1 MVYLIIQGHCGTKV
15 EELSGEN
22 CFYCRHTKHLWASF
36 NFYSIFGNGSNA
48 AGLSRECMVCL
59 GHTLSS
65 GFGLAFLLAVGLV
78 DWHAILATPPP
89 VEVKQPEN
97 IKKGENVFSTNYDPL
112 SLT

>member
-78 DWHAILATPPP
+78 D
-89 VEVKQPEN
+89 
-97 IKKGENVFSTNYDPL
+97 
-112 SLT
+112 